1 MSNDYSTAW
10 DALAETIGAAKHQSS
25 GSITELEHLDTDQR
39 LKVVEIAALLSI
51 AQEISAL
58 NPQNTS
64 TRDEDGN
71 EVNGW
76 GIVTKKAK
84 PKPGKMI
91 VS

>member
-10 DALAETIGAAKHQSS
+10 DALAETIGAAKGQSS
-25 GSITELEHLDTDQR
+25 GSITDIEHLDTDQR

-51 AQEISAL
+51 AQEVSAL

-64 TRDEDGN
+64 SRDEDGN

-84 PKPGKMI
+84 PKPGRLT
-91 VS
+91 SS